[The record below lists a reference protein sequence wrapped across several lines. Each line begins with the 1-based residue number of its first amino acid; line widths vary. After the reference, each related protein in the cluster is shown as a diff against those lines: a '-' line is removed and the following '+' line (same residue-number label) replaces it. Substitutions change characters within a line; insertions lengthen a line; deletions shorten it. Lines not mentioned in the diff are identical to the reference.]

1 MISPLEILQQYW
13 GYSSFRN
20 PQDKIIESVLNNK
33 NTIALLPTGG
43 GKSICFQVPAL
54 AKDGICL
61 VISPL
66 IALMEDQVQN
76 LNNKGIKALSF
87 PSGSSQDDLITLFD
101 NLKFG
106 NYKFLYLSPERLQS
120 NFIQQKIKELHVNLV
135 AIDEAH
141 CISEWG
147 HDFRPS
153 YRNIKI
159 LKDILPTTNFIAL
172 TATATKKVIDDI
184 STSLELENVNVFKK
198 SFFRENL
205 AYQIYTLEDKLFKLK
220 QIFTKTKTPAIVY
233 VSSRNKTRDISNYL
247 NANGFKSSFY
257 HGGLTSSE
265 KKESFTNW
273 MTESTPIIVATNA
286 FGMGIDKAN
295 VGIVIHLDLPN
306 SIENYIQEAGRAGRN
321 GKKSFSVVLQ
331 NPIDV
336 QLLKKYTFTSA
347 PTLSEIKEIHRK
359 LYQHFQIAKGELIET
374 SFELSISEFSKKY
387 GFTQTKIN
395 NTLKILINNGIV
407 SLENNFDKKSSIQ
420 FIYNSKQTLHYISN
434 HKEIGSFIQILLRNY
449 GGVFEQTTKIDE
461 FRLAKKTGV
470 TSNIVINYLDKM
482 VNDGVIEYNK
492 HHKNATLYF
501 LVPRE
506 DDRTINSISKQ
517 ITSYLNQ
524 KTIKTE
530 KLIDFIQNNE
540 ICRSQ
545 QILYYFNEPKSED
558 CGMCDVCLK
567 NKKKSVTNIKS
578 TLLDILRKEKELSSK
593 EISLLIN
600 ATDQDIL
607 VNLRQLLSE
616 EKIAINSYNKYHL
629 IL

>member
-13 GYSSFRN
+13 GYSDFRD
-20 PQDKIIESVLNNK
+20 PQDKIIDSVLANN

-54 AKDGICL
+54 AKEGVCL

-66 IALMEDQVQN
+66 IALMEDQVKN
-76 LNNKGIKALSF
+76 LNDKGIKAMNF
-87 PSGSSQDDLITLFD
+87 PSGASQDDLITLFD
-101 NLKFG
+101 NLKYG

-120 NFIQQKIKELHVNLV
+120 SFIQQKIKELKVNFI

-153 YRNIKI
+153 YRNIKV
-159 LKDILPTTNFIAL
+159 LKEILPETRFIAL

-184 STSLELENVNVFKK
+184 AISLELDAVQVFKK
-198 SFFRENL
+198 SFYRDNL
-205 AYQIYTLEDKLFKLK
+205 AYQIYTIEDKLFKLK

-233 VSSRNKTRDISNYL
+233 VNSRNKTRDISNYL
-247 NANGFKSSFY
+247 NANGFKSSYY
-257 HGGLTSSE
+257 HGGLATTE
-265 KKESFTNW
+265 KNEAFTNW
-273 MTESTPIIVATNA
+273 MTEKTPIIVATNA

-295 VGIVIHLDLPN
+295 VGIVVHIDLPN
-306 SIENYIQEAGRAGRN
+306 SVENYVQEAGRAGRN
-321 GKKSFSVVLQ
+321 GEKAFSVVLQ
-331 NPIDV
+331 NSTDI
-336 QLLKKYTFTSA
+336 QLFKDRTLASTPS
-347 PTLSEIKEIHRK
+347 LSEIKEIHRK
-359 LYQHFQIAKGELIET
+359 LYQHFQIAIGELIET

-387 GFTQTKIN
+387 NFTQRKVN
-395 NTLKILINNGIV
+395 STLKILINNGII

-420 FIYNSKQTLHYISN
+420 FLYTSKQTLNYIAN
-434 HKEIGSFIQILLRNY
+434 QKEIGFFVKTLLRNY

-461 FRLAKKTGV
+461 FRLAQKSGI
-470 TSNIVINYLDKM
+470 TSYKVIQYLDKM
-482 VNDGVIEYNK
+482 ATDGVLEYHK

-506 DDRTINSISKQ
+506 DDRTINSISKE
-517 ITSYLNQ
+517 ITVYLNQ
-524 KTIKTE
+524 KKTKSD
-530 KLIDFIQNNE
+530 KLIVFIKDDV

-545 QILYYFNEPKSED
+545 QILNYFNEPQSTN

-567 NKKKSVTNIKS
+567 NKKKSAINIKS
-578 TLLDILRKEKELSSK
+578 TLIDILEKEKELSSK

-629 IL
+629 I